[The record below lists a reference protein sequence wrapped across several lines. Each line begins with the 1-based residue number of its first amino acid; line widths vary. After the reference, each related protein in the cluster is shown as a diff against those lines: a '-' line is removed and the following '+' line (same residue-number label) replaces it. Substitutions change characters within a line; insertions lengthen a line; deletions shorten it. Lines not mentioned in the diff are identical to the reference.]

1 MADNFFVTAIVVA
14 HDGATWLTEGIAAL
28 YSQTRPIDR
37 IIAVD
42 TGSLDNSAKLLSN
55 AGIKVLSADRT
66 TGFGDA
72 INLALA
78 ATPEIADRES
88 ELIWILHDDCAP
100 SRNVLEKL
108 IEEMAE
114 QPQVAI
120 VGPKLRGWY
129 DRNHLLEVGI
139 SIAGNGARWTGL
151 ERHEQDQGQHDEPKQ
166 VLAVSTAAM
175 LARRDIFQELGG
187 LDPNLA
193 LFRDDVDL
201 GWRARVAGFTVKCV
215 PQALVFHVEASANER
230 RPIDVS
236 ETYFHRPL
244 LLDRRNAAYV
254 LMANSSFILTPWIAL
269 QLIFTALIRAIT
281 FLLAKLPGYAADEM
295 AAVGLL
301 LVKPGELLRA
311 RRERKKARLLSAR
324 VIKPFI
330 PPRWSQ
336 LRLGWEH
343 TTELITRWI
352 HPNRAAQELA
362 EDIDEGDVAATYS
375 DIGVIDESFDDADLA
390 PVRRLSRL
398 RILANRPLLAGIAF
412 TLFTSLLA
420 SRHRWGDLSGG
431 ALALVPPGARDLLS
445 QYADS
450 WHTVGMGSAAHT
462 PPWIAILGLLSLVT
476 LGNLA
481 FFIAALFFLTP
492 TLAFFIM
499 YRSSK
504 RVGLAPYLSVIAGLI
519 YCFSPVLWN
528 SINQG
533 RIGTIVLALL
543 LPSFLSFAPHQAI
556 VESKSWRR
564 IYSLALFS
572 SVIAAFCAPFLLMY
586 TGIYFV
592 LLAIHILNRRTEIKE
607 QGPLTFLVSA
617 DTAVAKRYFASA
629 LIPWL
634 LTEPW
639 SLSLLIHPTQFLQ
652 DPGFPLHQVG
662 GSWQILLFNLGAS
675 SGVPWWIISPFLIFA
690 FVVLLNSN
698 TRSQG
703 LIAWCIFALALALST
718 THISGHGSTGN
729 FWSGSLLIIVEVLI
743 LAPALAI
750 LSDLIPNLR
759 TSSIGLGHFITALTA
774 LVATF
779 SVVMTA
785 LWAFTYGSQ
794 SLVAGSQD
802 QIIPPFVASLA
813 QTPSRPKTL
822 VIREENGIANFF
834 ISRGNDLSLGDP
846 DNVVALPAELES
858 AIQGALDGTLLT
870 SSKIIGEYGIK
881 YIFIKSPANPNIVR
895 TIDGIGGYIRG
906 SATSAGIIWRVQ
918 GALPRVSFTDANG
931 NISQIS
937 AGDIGAQD
945 VVKGPG
951 VITIAEKYDPGWH
964 LLLNGTPI
972 KETRSANGV
981 PQFVIPTAGTINLLE
996 DGTKRRALISLEL
1009 IALLSVIVLSLP
1021 AGRRRREVSIG
1032 ESGEVA

>member
-28 YSQTRPIDR
+28 YSQSRPIDR

-55 AGIKVLSADRT
+55 AGIKVLSADRS

-78 ATPEIADRES
+78 ATPQIAES
-88 ELIWILHDDCAP
+88 ENELIWILHDDCAP

-108 IEEMAE
+108 IEEIVD

-129 DRNHLLEVGI
+129 DRHHLLEVGI
-139 SIAGNGARWTGL
+139 SIAGTGARWTGL
-151 ERHEQDQGQHDEPKQ
+151 ERREQDQGQHDEPKQ

-175 LARRDIFQELGG
+175 LARRDIFEELGG

-215 PQALVFHVEASANER
+215 PEALVFHVEAAANER

-254 LMANSSFILTPWIAL
+254 LMANSSFLLTPWIAL
-269 QLIFTALIRAIT
+269 QLITTAFIRAIT
-281 FLLAKLPGYAADEM
+281 FLLAKLPGYAVDEI

-301 LVKPGELLRA
+301 LIKPGELLRA
-311 RRERKKARLLSAR
+311 RQERKKKRLLSSR

-343 TTELITRWI
+343 AVELIRNWI
-352 HPNRAAQELA
+352 HPNRVSQELA
-362 EDIDEGDVAATYS
+362 QDIDDGDIATSYS
-375 DIGVIDESFDDADLA
+375 DIGLIDESFDDADLV
-390 PVRRLSRL
+390 PVRKTSRL
-398 RILANRPLLAGIAF
+398 LVLANRPLLAGLGLTFLI
-412 TLFTSLLA
+412 SLLA

-431 ALALVPPGARDLLS
+431 ALALIPHGARDLLS

-450 WHTVGMGSAAHT
+450 WHAVGMGSAAHT
-462 PPWIAILGLLSLVT
+462 PPWIAVLGIASLFT
-476 LGNLA
+476 LGSTT
-481 FFIAALFFLTP
+481 LFVATLFLLTP
-492 TLAFFIM
+492 TLAFFVM

-504 RVGLAPYLSVIAGLI
+504 RVGLTPIVAVIAGLL
-519 YCFSPVLWN
+519 YGFSPVIWN

-533 RIGTIVLALL
+533 RLGTIVVALL
-543 LPSFLSFAPHQAI
+543 APTFFSLSPHRAI
-556 VESKSWRR
+556 VEIKSWRK
-564 IYSLALFS
+564 IYSLALFAS
-572 SVIAAFCAPFLLMY
+572 LIAAFSAPFLAIY
-586 TGIYFV
+586 TGIYF
-592 LLAIHILNRRTEIKE
+592 LLLVIHLVGRRGELRTL
-607 QGPLTFLVSA
+607 GTTTFFMTA
-617 DTAVAKRYFASA
+617 DLGAAKRYFASF

-634 LTEPW
+634 LNAPW
-639 SLSLLIHPTQFLQ
+639 SLSLLVHPTQLLQ
-652 DPGFPLHQVG
+652 DPGFPLAQAG
-662 GSWQILLFNLGAS
+662 GSWQILLLNLGS
-675 SGVPWWIISPFLIFA
+675 NSGVPWWIISPLIIFLI
-690 FVVLLNSN
+690 VTLLNPI

-703 LIAWCIFALALALST
+703 LIASIILGLALSLST
-718 THISGHGSTGN
+718 THISGHGASGN
-729 FWSGSLLIIVEVLI
+729 YWSGTLIVFVEVLV

-759 TSSIGLGHFITALTA
+759 TSSIGIGHLVTGLTA
-774 LVATF
+774 LIAIYSVLLTSLWAATF
-779 SVVMTA
+779 GASSM
-785 LWAFTYGSQ
+785 
-794 SLVAGSQD
+794 VAGSQD

-813 QTPSRPKTL
+813 DTPGRPKTL
-822 VIREENGIANFF
+822 VVKETSGVATYF
-834 ISRGNDLSLGDP
+834 ISRGNDMVLGDP
-846 DNVVALPAELES
+846 DNVVALPTKLES
-858 AIQGALDGTLLT
+858 AIQGALDGTSLD
-870 SSKIIGEYGIK
+870 SSKVIGEYGIK
-881 YIFIKSPANPNIVR
+881 YIFIKAPANPNLVR
-895 TIDGIGGYIRG
+895 TIDGIGGYVRG

-918 GALPRVSFTDANG
+918 GALPRVSFTDTSG
-931 NISQIS
+931 NTSQIS
-937 AGDIGAQD
+937 ASDIGAQD
-945 VVKGPG
+945 VVKSAGI
-951 VITIAEKYDPGWH
+951 VSVAEKFDTGWH
-964 LLLNGTPI
+964 LLLNGSPV
-972 KETRSANGV
+972 KESASANGV
-981 PQFVIPTAGTINLLE
+981 PQFVINTPGTINLLQ
-996 DGTKRRALISLEL
+996 DGTKRRALISLQL

-1021 AGRRRREVSIG
+1021 AGRRRRELSIG
-1032 ESGEVA
+1032 EGESQ

>member
-55 AGIKVLSADRT
+55 AGIKVLSAERT

-72 INLALA
+72 INLALS
-78 ATPEIADRES
+78 ATPQIAES
-88 ELIWILHDDCAP
+88 ENELIWILHDDCAP

-108 IEEMAE
+108 IEEIAN

-151 ERHEQDQGQHDEPKQ
+151 ERREQDQGQHDDPQQ

-175 LARRDIFQELGG
+175 LARRDIFEELGG

-254 LMANSSFILTPWIAL
+254 LMANSSFLLTPWIAL
-269 QLIFTALIRAIT
+269 QLITTALIRAVT

-301 LVKPGELLRA
+301 LIKPGELLRA
-311 RRERKKARLLSAR
+311 RRDRKKKRLLSAR

-343 TTELITRWI
+343 VAELVSGWI
-352 HPNRAAQELA
+352 HPHRVRDELA
-362 EDIDEGDVAATYS
+362 EDVDEGEVAASYS
-375 DIGVIDESFDDADLA
+375 DIGVIDESFDDLDLA
-390 PVRRLSRL
+390 PIRKSSRL
-398 RILANRPLLAGIAF
+398 RVLANRPLLAGLAF
-412 TLFTSLLA
+412 TLLTSLLA

-431 ALALVPPGARDLLS
+431 ALALIPHGARDLLS

-450 WHTVGMGSAAHT
+450 WHSVGMGSAAPT
-462 PPWIAILGLLSLVT
+462 PPWIAVLGIASLVT
-476 LGNLA
+476 IGNTALL
-481 FFIAALFFLTP
+481 IAALFWITP
-492 TLAFFIM
+492 SLAFFVM

-504 RVGLAPYLSVIAGLI
+504 RVGLAPVVAVIAGLL
-519 YCFSPVLWN
+519 YAFSPVVWN

-533 RIGTIVLALL
+533 RIGTIVVALMA
-543 LPSFLSFAPHQAI
+543 PTFLSLAPHQSI
-556 VESKSWRR
+556 IEMKSWRK
-564 IYSLALFS
+564 IYSLALYAS
-572 SVIAAFCAPFLLMY
+572 LIAAFCAPFLLIY
-586 TGIYFV
+586 TGIYLV
-592 LLAIHILNRRTEIKE
+592 LLILHLLKRRTEIKST
-607 QGPLTFLVSA
+607 GPLTFLM
-617 DTAVAKRYFASA
+617 TAELGIAKRYLASFF
-629 LIPWL
+629 IPWL
-634 LTEPW
+634 LNAPW
-639 SLSLLIHPTQFLQ
+639 SLSLLIHPTQLLQ
-652 DPGFPLHQVG
+652 DPGFPLAQVG
-662 GSWQILLFNLGAS
+662 ASWQIFLLNLGS
-675 SGVPWWIISPFLIFA
+675 LGSVPWWIFSPFIIFLV
-690 FVVLLNSN
+690 VVLLNSF
-698 TRSQG
+698 TRNQG
-703 LIAWCIFALALALST
+703 LVAALLFAIAIALST
-718 THISGHGSTGN
+718 THITGHGASGN
-729 FWSGSLLIIVEVLI
+729 YWSGSLIIFVEVLV

-759 TSSIGLGHFITALTA
+759 TSSIGLGHVVTGFTTIIAIYSVVLTSLWA
-774 LVATF
+774 ATF
-779 SVVMTA
+779 GA
-785 LWAFTYGSQ
+785 Q
-794 SLVAGSQD
+794 SLVAGSQE

-813 QTPSRPKTL
+813 QTPGRPKTL
-822 VIREENGIANFF
+822 VIRERNGVANFF
-834 ISRGNDLSLGDP
+834 ISRGADLTLGEP
-846 DNVVALPAELES
+846 DNVVALPTQLQG
-858 AIQGALDGTLLT
+858 AIQGALDGTMLS
-870 SSKIIGEYGIK
+870 SSKVIGEYGIK
-881 YIFIKSPANPNIVR
+881 YIFIKSPASPNIVR
-895 TIDGIGGYIRG
+895 TIDGIGGYVRG

-918 GALPRVSFTDANG
+918 GAAPRVSFTDASG
-931 NISQIS
+931 NRTQLS
-937 AGDIGAQD
+937 AGEIGAQD
-945 VVKGPG
+945 VVKSAG
-951 VITIAEKYDPGWH
+951 TISVAEKFDTGWH
-964 LLLNGTPI
+964 LLLNGTPV
-972 KETRSANGV
+972 KESASANGV
-981 PQFVIPTAGTINLLE
+981 PQFIITGPGTINLLE
-996 DGTKRRALISLEL
+996 DGTKRRALISLQL
-1009 IALLSVIVLSLP
+1009 ISLLTVIVLSLP
-1021 AGRRRREVSIG
+1021 AGRRRRELSIG
-1032 ESGEVA
+1032 EGEGA